1 MPVRTDIIIYKLSG
15 FVNKKSKSDR
25 VKEAAM
31 VAPPS
36 FAKQVIIH
44 NETAHTIHVTGVFG
58 SDAQVAEG
66 NALIHDSVAVAP
78 HATVTLGEH
87 EYNMG
92 TWTAVA
98 PVYAVH
104 ADHPVSNSQAQ
115 FKPQVSGIVAAV
127 HVVLQDDGGRLVLGQ
142 SHTE

>member
-1 MPVRTDIIIYKLSG
+1 
-15 FVNKKSKSDR
+15 
-25 VKEAAM
+25 M

-36 FAKQVIIH
+36 YSKRVVVH
-44 NETAHTIHVTGVFG
+44 NETAHTIQVTGVFG
-58 SDAQVAEG
+58 SDAQVAGG

-78 HATVTLGEH
+78 HATVTLGGH

-115 FKPQVSGIVAAV
+115 FKPHVSGVVDAV

-142 SHTE
+142 SRTE